1 MELLGIEQLKGYSMQ
16 SVEFIRIK
24 IPPEK
29 DEKKLFYRLL
39 EMARIDKADFLIVMT
54 PQMLDQ
60 LKTEKMMYD
69 KMKENKNVEDKR

>member
-1 MELLGIEQLKGYSMQ
+1 MQ

-29 DEKKLFYRLL
+29 EEKRLFYRLL

-60 LKTEKMMYD
+60 LKTEKMLYD
-69 KMKENKNVEDKR
+69 KMKES